1 MERDSLFNEAIL
13 WHGRPRI
20 VRAPFAARLLAIV
33 SAVVSLVTLS
43 FAITAALS
51 LRAHVGGMVLF
62 AVWCAS
68 IALLAWRLPL
78 VWRGGVEYF
87 ITEKHIIWKRGRLRR
102 TMDRSAI
109 SYAVIRW
116 NPREPDVGDLILV
129 RAVPTGA
136 LRRTLK
142 LTLSGVTGP
151 DRLWAIVRGMTPC
164 APLGQGTRPLGQR
177 LDPDERVIWSGIPL
191 ASPWTARRLGTA
203 VISAVVSMSAV
214 HVLVRAVP
222 SIGRVLRLHALPP
235 AMAALLIFGVGL
247 TVLLLVAV
255 AIGVAYASLL
265 RPVLL
270 ARKTLYAVTNRRVL
284 IRRDREELHLER
296 GRIAYVIAASRNGP
310 SSGAWG
316 ARRLHDVFLVLDGP
330 QARALASSGAFASF
344 GREEGEGSLL
354 PVFARIEDAETV
366 GEILTPPLR
375 DAA

>member
-1 MERDSLFNEAIL
+1 MERDSLFNETIL
-13 WHGRPRI
+13 WSGRPRV
-20 VRAPFAARLLAIV
+20 VRASLGAKVLAGV
-33 SAVVSLVTLS
+33 CAVISLVTLS
-43 FAITAALS
+43 FAVIVRVS
-51 LRAHVGGMVLF
+51 LHAQVGGMILF
-62 AVWCAS
+62 ALWCAA
-68 IALLAWRLPL
+68 IALAAWRIPI
-78 VWRGGVEYF
+78 VWRSGVEYI
-87 ITEKHIIWKRGRLRR
+87 ITEKHIIWRRGRVRR
-102 TMDRSAI
+102 SIDRSAI

-116 NPREPDVGDLILV
+116 DAKESDMGDLVLV

-142 LTLSGVTGP
+142 LTLSAVTGP

-177 LDPDERVIWSGIPL
+177 LDPGERVLWSGIPL
-191 ASPWTARRLGTA
+191 ASAWTSRRLGTA
-203 VISAVVSMSAV
+203 VISLAVSLTAV

-222 SIGRVLRLHALPP
+222 SLHRVLRLHALPP
-235 AMAALLIFGVGL
+235 AMLALLIFGVAL

-255 AIGVAYASLL
+255 AVFVGYASLV

-270 ARKTLYAVTNRRVL
+270 ARKTLYAVTDRRVL

-296 GRIAYVIAASRNGP
+296 GRIAYVIAAP
-310 SSGAWG
+310 

-330 QARALASSGAFASF
+330 QARALAPSGAFASF
-344 GREEGEGSLL
+344 GREEGEGALL

-366 GEILTPPLR
+366 GEILQSAHDVSPLR